1 MFEMSSSYKKHVLN
15 YTLSIS
21 QTSGFM
27 YDLPNFGHLLVVVL
41 LYNTFYNIFMLILI
55 LPTILPR
62 RTNNIHE
69 ITGFMS

>member
-1 MFEMSSSYKKHVLN
+1 MFEMSLSYKKHVLN

-41 LYNTFYNIFMLILI
+41 LYNTFYNIFYVDFNL
-55 LPTILPR
+55 THYF
-62 RTNNIHE
+62 TK
-69 ITGFMS
+69 TY